1 MRVHACVCVSVW
13 WGLEGGW
20 SVGSEL
26 WQVQPVEAAGDR
38 MTGNLSRGG
47 DRLELTGVS

>member
-47 DRLELTGVS
+47 DRLKLTGVS